1 MDLIE
6 IPGNNISEAKV
17 RYTYRIPEQDNL
29 WEYYM
34 VLIKRIRLI
43 VDTPF
48 KMNRDGFNVED
59 DSQFKVLREAL
70 VNMLMHFDPFST
82 IHSCIRIYINRVEFF
97 NAGSYPIPVEQLGKQ
112 LYSNPRNPIIAKFFR
127 LVHLAETVGYGI
139 DTMRNWKNLTGK

>member
-59 DSQFKVLREAL
+59 DSQFKVLRK
-70 VNMLMHFDPFST
+70 
-82 IHSCIRIYINRVEFF
+82 R
-97 NAGSYPIPVEQLGKQ
+97 
-112 LYSNPRNPIIAKFFR
+112 
-127 LVHLAETVGYGI
+127 
-139 DTMRNWKNLTGK
+139 